1 MKLLLCVDGSK
12 ESEKALDKAVMIAS
26 GCKADQVTVLHV
38 FEKITSPSHV
48 VSTHQDAPEHME
60 LITQAN
66 DELLKD
72 HEEILDKAIAKIVS
86 HGIKADKMMEEGHP
100 AQTISRIAE
109 EGDYDM
115 VIIGSRG
122 LSGLKEKLLGSV
134 SNAVLQRTHTSVLVV
149 K

>member
-1 MKLLLCVDGSK
+1 MNLLVCVDGSK

-26 GCKADQVTVLHV
+26 GCNADQVTVLHV
-38 FEKITSPSHV
+38 FEKITSPSHIV
-48 VSTHQDAPEHME
+48 GTRKHAPEHAE

-72 HEEILDKAIAKIVS
+72 HEEILDKAVAKMLS
-86 HGIKADKMMEEGHP
+86 HGIEANKLMEQGHP

-109 EGDYDM
+109 EGNYDM

-134 SNAVLQRTHTSVLVV
+134 SNTVLQSTHTSVLVV